1 MGYYYLDL
9 FEKLMSQ
16 CMNRIEY
23 ILYVMF
29 VYNIYDTYTYV
40 HIYATKTADNMFLG
54 TVILGE
60 EVNFYYM
67 SYS

>member
-1 MGYYYLDL
+1 
-9 FEKLMSQ
+9 
-16 CMNRIEY
+16 MNRIEY
-23 ILYVMF
+23 ILYVVF
-29 VYNIYDTYTYV
+29 VYNIYDTYAYV

>member
-1 MGYYYLDL
+1 
-9 FEKLMSQ
+9 
-16 CMNRIEY
+16 MNRIEY

-67 SYS
+67 SYSWVSAYIIPLIIGYS

>member
-1 MGYYYLDL
+1 
-9 FEKLMSQ
+9 
-16 CMNRIEY
+16 MNRIEY

-67 SYS
+67 SYSWVSSYIIPLIIGYS

>member
-1 MGYYYLDL
+1 
-9 FEKLMSQ
+9 
-16 CMNRIEY
+16 MNRIEY
-23 ILYVMF
+23 ILYVVF
-29 VYNIYDTYTYV
+29 VYNIYDTYAYV

-67 SYS
+67 SYSWVSSYIIPLIIGYS